1 MHGWYLFHP
10 HLPIFPVPVVQGVPA
25 ALTGASGSPLENPL
39 ITTGASPAGVAQVAT
54 LPATSPAAVMMS
66 SLLPVFAFGAIGF
79 LNGIL
84 IRCV

>member
-1 MHGWYLFHP
+1 MHGWYLFHT

-54 LPATSPAAVMMS
+54 LPANVALLQRVVEYVVT
-66 SLLPVFAFGAIGF
+66 LLPVKIA
-79 LNGIL
+79 NGDASAAL
-84 IRCV
+84 H